1 MRTLL
6 IAVFLVISAP
16 TWATSESD
24 NTVSDNR
31 VISKAIREQ
40 LTPSMAEAILN
51 AQYDGFYQINGKQ
64 KKGDYFKFSR
74 VKGKKS
80 FPDDRW
86 EQLALKLTERVKY
99 KGESNSAGS
108 RGKARA
114 TAYVVFYKNGIEGI
128 AKRGESES
136 LALVMIDQK
145 NASNNALP
153 EVRGLSAASLYLL
166 DTSL

>member
-6 IAVFLVISAP
+6 IAVFLLMSGP
-16 TWATSESD
+16 TWAIAGGEK
-24 NTVSDNR
+24 TVSENQ

-40 LTPSMAEAILN
+40 LTPSMAELILN
-51 AQYDGFYQINGKQ
+51 AEYDGFYQIYGKQ
-64 KKGDYFKFSR
+64 KRDDSFVFSR

-86 EQLALKLTERVKY
+86 EQLAVEMTERVKY
-99 KGESNSAGS
+99 KGEANSVGS
-108 RGKARA
+108 REKAKA
-114 TAYVVFYKNGIEGI
+114 TAYVIFYKNGIEGI

-145 NASNNALP
+145 NASNNLLP
-153 EVRGLSAASLYLL
+153 EVKGLSAASLYLL
-166 DTSL
+166 DADL

>member
-6 IAVFLVISAP
+6 IAVFLVISSPA
-16 TWATSESD
+16 WATSKSD

-40 LTPSMAEAILN
+40 LTPRMAEAILN
-51 AQYDGFYQINGKQ
+51 AEYDGFYQIYGKQ

-99 KGESNSAGS
+99 KGGSSSLGS

-114 TAYVVFYKNGIEGI
+114 TAYVVFYKNGIDGI

-145 NASNNALP
+145 NVSNNALP
-153 EVRGLSAASLYLL
+153 EVKGLSAASLYLL

>member
-24 NTVSDNR
+24 NTISDNR

-51 AQYDGFYQINGKQ
+51 AEYDGFYQIYGKQ
-64 KKGDYFKFSR
+64 RRDDYFEFNR

-86 EQLALKLTERVKY
+86 EQLAVKMAERVKY
-99 KGESNSAGS
+99 KGGASTLGS

-153 EVRGLSAASLYLL
+153 EVKGLSAASLYLL